1 MLRKHLTPAVKAEA
15 GHIWS
20 LLWPIAV
27 SNALLMLLQV
37 RVSACA
43 CVWIIKKH
51 FSVRSLIHRH
61 PSTI

>member
-1 MLRKHLTPAVKAEA
+1 MTTPTTTIMLRKYWTPAVKEEA

-37 RVSACA
+37 G
-43 CVWIIKKH
+43 
-51 FSVRSLIHRH
+51 
-61 PSTI
+61 